1 MALKCDAK
9 DGATCSESGLEKS
22 KGGRVAEGK
31 KGPLSLVLLQSLP
44 GVKHESRINL
54 A

>member
-22 KGGRVAEGK
+22 KGGRR
-31 KGPLSLVLLQSLP
+31 KGRKGLFLSFFCNPP

>member
-22 KGGRVAEGK
+22 KGGCGREERA
-31 KGPLSLVLLQSLP
+31 SF
-44 GVKHESRINL
+44 SRSFVIPP

>member
-22 KGGRVAEGK
+22 KGGVAEGK
-31 KGPLSLVLLQSLP
+31 KGSLSLVLL
-44 GVKHESRINL
+44 
-54 A
+54 